1 MTCPYC
7 HDDPSASINC
17 YCRPV
22 LAYDAAMR
30 SLSITPRDD
39 YWMVDFTNAVTTSDA
54 ILPWVNDN
62 IGTERYFI
70 KNYRTLGFYDREQA
84 VLCHLRFA

>member
-7 HDDPSASINC
+7 NDDPSASVNC
-17 YCRPV
+17 YCRPIMSFDEV
-22 LAYDAAMR
+22 MR
-30 SLSITPRDD
+30 SLSIVPRDN
-39 YWMVDFTNAVTTSDA
+39 YWMVDFTNSVTTTG
-54 ILPWVNDN
+54 ILPWVDDN
-62 IGTERYFI
+62 IGSANYFI